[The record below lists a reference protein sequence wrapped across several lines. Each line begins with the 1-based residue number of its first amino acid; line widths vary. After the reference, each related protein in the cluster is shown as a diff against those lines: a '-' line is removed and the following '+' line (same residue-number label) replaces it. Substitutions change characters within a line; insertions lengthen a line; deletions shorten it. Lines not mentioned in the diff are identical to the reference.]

1 MHFADEETEVC
12 HLPKMTLIK
21 IWTLVC
27 NFKPVLF
34 PWQHRSLPSRIK
46 EREQSSHDRW
56 VAIRE
61 VGPCQMP
68 HRVLGFLHDNV
79 SGFPSQRCTSVQDL
93 EGPPGE
99 QRKNPYS
106 VSWWA
111 APSEVWGKADGSGYR
126 PRRGGWARREV
137 FLDVSLREFLRL
149 ALDHP
154 PSPTQLPKHVDL

>member
-99 QRKNPYS
+99 QRKTHILSCGELLLQKCEGRQMVQDTGHAEGDEPAERFS
-106 VSWWA
+106 LTFL
-111 APSEVWGKADGSGYR
+111 SGNF
-126 PRRGGWARREV
+126 WDW
-137 FLDVSLREFLRL
+137 L
-149 ALDHP
+149 
-154 PSPTQLPKHVDL
+154 